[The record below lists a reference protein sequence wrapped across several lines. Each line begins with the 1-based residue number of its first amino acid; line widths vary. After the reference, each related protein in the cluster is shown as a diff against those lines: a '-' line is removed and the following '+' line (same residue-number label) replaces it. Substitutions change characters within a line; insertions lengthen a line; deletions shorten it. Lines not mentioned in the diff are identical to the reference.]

1 MYISSKYLCLKE
13 TYLSITNK
21 MHTHIFTYSDG
32 SDLLR
37 CINRLSCW
45 EPLQFLQ
52 ESHLFHLSTVKM
64 VYLQVH

>member
-45 EPLQFLQ
+45 EPQQFLQ
-52 ESHLFHLSTVKM
+52 ESHLFNLSTVKM
-64 VYLQVH
+64 VYLQVQ